1 MRQRED
7 WWEYTKKIIRSYP
20 ELKRKLE
27 STGSPSITV
36 TYAPVS
42 GQNSGVSRPVERAVV
57 ERLTDKEQRRYD
69 AVTAAIAETKRM
81 RDGQKRLEMIEKV
94 YWNRS
99 HTLYGAAMCLPISE
113 RTAWR
118 WNSRFIRL
126 VEQKLN
132 LP

>member
-42 GQNSGVSRPVERAVV
+42 GQNSGVSRPVEHAVV

-69 AVTAAIAETKRM
+69 AVTAAIAETKHM
-81 RDGQKRLEMIEKV
+81 KMGWHRLELIKKV
-94 YWNRS
+94 YWNKS
-99 HTLYGAAMCLPISE
+99 HTLYGAAMCVPVSE
-113 RTAWR
+113 RTARR
-118 WNSRFIRL
+118 WNHAFIEL
-126 VEQKLN
+126 VAEKLN